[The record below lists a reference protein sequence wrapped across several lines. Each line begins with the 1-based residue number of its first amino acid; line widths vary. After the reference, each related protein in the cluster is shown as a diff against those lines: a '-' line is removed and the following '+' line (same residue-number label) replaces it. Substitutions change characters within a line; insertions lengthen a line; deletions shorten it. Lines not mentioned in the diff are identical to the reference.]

1 MSTATATSPAPPAA
15 PARTVSRGRRV
26 KNKVFT
32 VALYLC
38 GILALLP
45 LFFIVLF
52 IVLRGVKALNVDFFT
67 KTPTIPGLPGG
78 GISQAFVGTFI
89 IIGIAILI
97 SVPLGILSAIY
108 LAEYGKGRL
117 AAIVRF
123 TAEILLSTPSIVA
136 GAVIW
141 SLVVLTL
148 GSFSGFAASLAVSV
162 LMWPIITRAAE
173 EVLRLVREDLREG
186 ALALGLP
193 RWKVILRIVVPT
205 ASAGLFTAVMLA
217 VARGLGETAP
227 VLLTALGNDFMTT
240 NPFQPM
246 DAVPLRVFNYAQS
259 AVVNQPP
266 MAFAGAICLLVIVLA
281 LSITARII
289 SSRQQRRVR

>member
-1 MSTATATSPAPPAA
+1 MSTATATSSAPPAA
-15 PARTVSRGRRV
+15 PARTVSRARRM
-26 KNKVFT
+26 KNQVFT
-32 VALYLC
+32 VALYVC
-38 GILALLP
+38 GLLALLP

-52 IVLRGVKALNVDFFT
+52 IVLRGFQALNVDFFT

-89 IIGIAILI
+89 IIGIAIVI

-193 RWKVILRIVVPT
+193 RWKMILRIVVPT

-227 VLLTALGNDFMTT
+227 ILLTALGNDFMTT

>member
-1 MSTATATSPAPPAA
+1 VSAA
-15 PARTVSRGRRV
+15 ASLVPARMVSRRRRV
-26 KNKVFT
+26 TDRAFT
-32 VALYLC
+32 VALYVC
-38 GILALLP
+38 GVLALLP
-45 LFFIVLF
+45 LAFIVGF
-52 IVLRGVKALNVDFFT
+52 VVLRGVKALNWDFFT
-67 KTPTIPGLPGG
+67 QTPTVPGLPGG
-78 GISQAFVGTFI
+78 GISQAFIGTAI
-89 IIGIAILI
+89 IITIAVVI
-97 SVPLGILSAIY
+97 SVPLGILAAIY
-108 LAEYGKGRL
+108 LAEYGRGKL
-117 AAIVRF
+117 AAVIRF

-148 GSFSGFAASLAVSV
+148 GSFSGLAASLALSV
-162 LMWPIITRAAE
+162 LMWPIITRATE
-173 EVLRLVREDLREG
+173 EVLRLVGEELREG

-205 ASAGLFTAVMLA
+205 ASAGIFTAVMLA

-227 VLLTALGNDFMTT
+227 ILLTALGNDFVNI
-240 NPFQPM
+240 NPLQPM
-246 DAVPLRVFNYAQS
+246 DAVPLRVYNYAQS

-281 LSITARII
+281 LSISARII

>member
-1 MSTATATSPAPPAA
+1 MSTATARSFTPPAA
-15 PARTVSRGRRV
+15 PARTVSRARRV
-26 KNKVFT
+26 KNRVFT
-32 VALYLC
+32 AALYVC

-52 IVLRGVKALNVDFFT
+52 ILLRGVKALNWDFFT
-67 KTPTIPGLPGG
+67 KAPTFPGLPGG
-78 GISQAFVGTFI
+78 GISQAFVGTAI
-89 IIGIAILI
+89 MVGIAILI
-97 SVPLGILSAIY
+97 SVPLGLLAAIY
-108 LAEYGKGRL
+108 LAEYGKGKL

-148 GSFSGFAASLAVSV
+148 GSFSGFAASLAISI
-162 LMWPIITRAAE
+162 LMWPIITRATE

-205 ASAGLFTAVMLA
+205 ASAGIFTAVMLA

-227 VLLTALGNDFMTT
+227 VLLTALGNDFMST

-246 DAVPLRVFNYAQS
+246 DAVPLRVYNYAQS

-281 LSITARII
+281 LSITARIL
-289 SSRQQRRVR
+289 SSRQRKRAR

>member
-1 MSTATATSPAPPAA
+1 MSTATATSSAPPAA
-15 PARTVSRGRRV
+15 PARTVSRARRM
-26 KNKVFT
+26 KNQVFT
-32 VALYLC
+32 VALYVC
-38 GILALLP
+38 GLLALLP

-52 IVLRGVKALNVDFFT
+52 IVLRGFKALNVDFFT

-89 IIGIAILI
+89 IIGIAIVI

-193 RWKVILRIVVPT
+193 RWKMILRIVVPT

-227 VLLTALGNDFMTT
+227 ILLTALGNDFMTT

>member
-1 MSTATATSPAPPAA
+1 MSTATAATDTPPGA
-15 PARTVSRGRRV
+15 PARTVSRARRA
-26 KNKVFT
+26 KNRLFT
-32 VALYLC
+32 VALYVC
-38 GILALLP
+38 GVLALLP
-45 LFFIVLF
+45 LIFIVGYV
-52 IVLRGVKALNVDFFT
+52 VLRGYKALNWDFFT

-78 GISQAFVGTFI
+78 GIAQSFVGTGI
-89 IIGIAILI
+89 IVGIAILI

-108 LAEYGKGRL
+108 LAEYGRGRL

-148 GSFSGFAASLAVSV
+148 GSFSGFAASLALSV
-162 LMWPIITRAAE
+162 LMWPIITRATE

-205 ASAGLFTAVMLA
+205 ASAGIFTAVMLA

-227 VLLTALGNDFMTT
+227 VLLTALGNDFMST
-240 NPFQPM
+240 NPLQPM
-246 DAVPLRVFNYAQS
+246 DAVPLRVYNSAQS